1 MENAANHVN
10 FSTIKVGD
18 EYRHSVVIR
27 AVDVDDFCKLSGD
40 TNPLHLDS
48 AFARELGYKD
58 RVVYGALSVAYLS
71 RVIGA
76 LFPGPGTV
84 WLGQQLRF
92 ESPVYIGDRLEFV
105 VRVKQKNEGLRSLS
119 LTVDVQKVDN
129 KKVLSGEATVGT
141 QYPESVAQG
150 LTPRATVISG
160 ESLVTVQA
168 ARSNRKNENGMVA
181 IVTGGGRGI
190 GAAIA
195 SLLASRG
202 IRVAVNYLS
211 NREAAETTVRE
222 IVKSGGEA
230 VAVAADISA
239 PDGARTLFDG
249 ATKQF
254 GQVDIVVN
262 NAGLRVAK
270 KDMTEITASEMTAY
284 FSAYVGSAFEL
295 VKLAA
300 PGMKERAF
308 GRIINVLTSALLG
321 PPPAGWTAYVVA
333 KSALEG
339 LSRSL
344 AVELAPYGVT
354 CNMVSPSL
362 VPTEAWSQLSE
373 NQLRALALRNPTRR
387 LASAQDVAVAVA
399 FLASVESQHI
409 NGVNIPVTG
418 GESLL

>member
-18 EYRHSVVIR
+18 EYRHSVEIR
-27 AVDVDDFCKLSGD
+27 AEDVDDFCRLSGD

-105 VRVKQKNEGLRSLS
+105 VRVRQKNEGLRSLS
-119 LTVDVQKVDN
+119 LSVEVYKADDR
-129 KKVLSGEATVGT
+129 KVLAGEASVGT
-141 QYPESVAQG
+141 AYSGGGEQG
-150 LTPRATVISG
+150 LASDRLVISG
-160 ESLVTVQA
+160 ESLVTVPA
-168 ARSNRKNENGMVA
+168 TRGGYKGSNGMVA

-195 SLLASRG
+195 TILASRG
-202 IRVAVNYLS
+202 VRVAVNYLE
-211 NREAAETTVRE
+211 NRDAATNTVNS
-222 IVKSGGEA
+222 IVSGGGEA
-230 VAVAADISA
+230 FAVPADVATVA
-239 PDGARTLFDG
+239 GAETLFHR
-249 ATKQF
+249 TIKEF
-254 GQVDIVVN
+254 GRVDILVN
-262 NAGLRVAK
+262 NAGLRVIK
-270 KDMTEITASEMTAY
+270 KDLDDLSAAEMSAY
-284 FSAYVGSAFEL
+284 FSTSVGSAFEL
-295 VKLAA
+295 AKLAA
-300 PGMKERAF
+300 PGMRERAF

-362 VPTEAWSQLSE
+362 VPTDAWAQLSE
-373 NQLRALALRNPTRR
+373 NQFRALALRNPTRR
-387 LASAQDVAVAVA
+387 LASAHDVAAAVA
-399 FLASVESQHI
+399 FLASPDSQHI

-418 GESLL
+418 GESIL